1 MDDLSFEPRTIQ
13 DSALITGAVEQPRLP
28 CIALMGEFS
37 AGKTTLINFLLGE
50 DLLPTRVTAT
60 QLPPVWMSFGERAA
74 HYVDL
79 EGNQHDLDID
89 NLHSVPVDGVR
100 YIKLFCDADVL
111 LEMDLI
117 DTPGISDPNIP
128 DHYRSAVVEYVDG
141 VIWCTHATQAWRES
155 ERSVWATIPGH
166 LQANSIL
173 LATRS
178 DKLGERD
185 RGRVRQRLERETGD
199 KFRSIIMFSA
209 TDAIRACQAEDEDE
223 LMASSGGEALIET
236 LQTIASEVAQ
246 ASGKSG
252 LSLPNPEAPP
262 CEDAVAQP
270 AVQPARVSPV
280 RPARVEPA
288 QSRRPGRAGPDM
300 VTATEDANT
309 EPTETR
315 VAALSGDDVVATEAG
330 ESGGLGQDMAGEADP
345 VESDAEYEDALTAA
359 LSDDAE
365 ENTGESAETLEE
377 QKSASGRAV
386 AATPAQQSIDMA
398 SSVEDDCFEEE
409 EGAEESAEMSSVLD
423 LKKYEISRP
432 SKPDPVSECEDADN
446 IGEESDAAV
455 ATREECASDVDQNVA
470 KTTEGNTDLP
480 RPESCD
486 RHSAKEIWADVL
498 AANPVQTVPDLLAAF
513 TRFIETLDERGMMI
527 SAHTGDVDMA
537 GEDGE
542 TSRLRMLG

>member
-13 DSALITGAVEQPRLP
+13 DSALITGEVEQPRMP

-128 DHYRSAVVEYVDG
+128 DHYRSAGVEYVDG

-386 AATPAQQSIDMA
+386 AATPAQQIIDMA